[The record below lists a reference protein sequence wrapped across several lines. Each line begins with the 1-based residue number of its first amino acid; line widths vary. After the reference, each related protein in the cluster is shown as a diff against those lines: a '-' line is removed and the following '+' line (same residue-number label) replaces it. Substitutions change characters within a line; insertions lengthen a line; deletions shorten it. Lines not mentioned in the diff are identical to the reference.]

1 MSYIYQS
8 WLIAGDFKLAK
19 QIKLDELTNEILDEV
34 SSSRKLT
41 GALIKTKQDI
51 VKQLI
56 LNMAKKELSKGK
68 LEQLGIK

>member
-1 MSYIYQS
+1 M
-8 WLIAGDFKLAK
+8 AK
-19 QIKLDELTNEILDEV
+19 QIKLDELTNNILDEV